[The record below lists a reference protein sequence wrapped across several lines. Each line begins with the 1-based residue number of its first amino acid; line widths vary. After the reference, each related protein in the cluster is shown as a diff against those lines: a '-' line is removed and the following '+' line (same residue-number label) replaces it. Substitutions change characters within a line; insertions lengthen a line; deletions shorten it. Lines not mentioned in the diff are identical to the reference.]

1 MSAWWQRLSARDRMT
16 LTLGALIATAI
27 LLWAFAWQPL
37 TRAHAQLSARVRQSE
52 QDLAWMQHVAS
63 TLKQRRA
70 QGSSVGLERAGRS
83 LLALADG
90 TAREAGLEGVL
101 KRVEPVGEGRVN
113 VWLENTG
120 FDHTISWLEGLKNR
134 FGVRVDEL
142 SVDRASAPGTVNAR
156 ITLIDPPST

>member
-1 MSAWWQRLSARDRMT
+1 MNAWWRRLSERDRLT
-16 LTLGALIATAI
+16 LTVGAIIAAAI

-37 TRAHAQLSARVRQSE
+37 VRAQAQLDARVRQSE
-52 QDLAWMQHVAS
+52 QDLAWMLQMSS
-63 TLKQRRA
+63 TLKQRRM
-70 QGSSVGLERAGRS
+70 QGANVGLERAGRS

-113 VWLENTG
+113 VWLENTA
-120 FDHTISWLEGLKNR
+120 FDHTINWLEALKQR

-142 SVDRASAPGTVNAR
+142 SIDRAAAPGTVNAR